1 MTIKLNKVTDI
12 IFYSTIIGLYL
23 LIIGFSY
30 ECKMDPYLWFD
41 EAGQFWIAKG
51 LNHDSDPFSTTRGLL
66 DVIENNSNYNMDP
79 GGFSVILHLWSSVSN
94 NYLWLRTLPSL
105 FFVFTILGWIYL
117 SYRWTKNVKIA
128 ILLGF
133 VPVLVPMLFNEA
145 FELRAYSMEVLGC
158 VVGCIV
164 MDSLFRQISYSKLL
178 LWSCVLSFFVT
189 SRYSYVIVAF
199 FISTYILY
207 LIFKQS
213 ETLRTKVLQ
222 TIVYV
227 LPLFITLGLV
237 YVLSMRLQNPNL
249 SALSYL
255 PYLSSNIKLLFRT
268 ESLWLFFDL
277 AIILWVTFIN
287 RNAEF
292 IKPYVG
298 LVYVTLVTNVTFLVI
313 SFLGLHPWSA
323 ETTRCISM
331 ITLVYISLSAILGM
345 ILKYA
350 ISKVNIQFFLIGIV
364 GLLFLS
370 LYRSDVS
377 ESKER
382 QNALTNYLQLNLDS
396 AYVYVDRWESPCMRY
411 QFEYGSLQGYAT
423 YPSHFTFEK
432 YVSHRLDSLDN
443 FPTLQEFYNTQP
455 NLDEIEQFNI
465 LIVPE
470 LYKFKG
476 GTPNLW
482 NSVNNQNQVWIRK

>member
-1 MTIKLNKVTDI
+1 MEIELNKIKDSL
-12 IFYSTIIGLYL
+12 FYACIVGLY
-23 LIIGFSY
+23 IIVIFFAYSY
-30 ECKMDPYLWFD
+30 KMDPYLWFD
-41 EAGQFWIAKG
+41 EAGQFWISKG
-51 LNHDSDPFSTTRGLL
+51 LNHDSDPLSPIGSIA
-66 DVIENNSNYNMDP
+66 DVIRNNRDYNLDP
-79 GGFSVILHLWSSVSN
+79 GGFSVILHGWSCISN
-94 NYLWLRTLPSL
+94 NYMWLRTLPFI
-105 FFVFTILGWIYL
+105 FFILTILCWICL
-117 SYRWTKNVKIA
+117 SYRWTRNLKVS

-133 VPVLVPMLFNEA
+133 VPILIPMLFNEA

-158 VVGCIV
+158 LVGCIAI
-164 MDSLFRQISYSKLL
+164 DSLQRKITYSKLL
-178 LWSCVLSFFVT
+178 LWSFFLSLFMT
-189 SRYSYVIVAF
+189 SRYSFIIVAF

-207 LIFKQS
+207 LIYQQQEEWRMKIIQMIIYSFPLFL
-213 ETLRTKVLQ
+213 TLG
-222 TIVYV
+222 IVY
-227 LPLFITLGLV
+227 LI
-237 YVLSMRLQNPNL
+237 SMRYQNPNL
-249 SALSYL
+249 NALSYL
-255 PYLSSNIKLLFRT
+255 PYLNNNLKLLFRT
-268 ESLWLFFDL
+268 ESLWLFFIL
-277 AIILWVTFIN
+277 AIIAWATYIN
-287 RNAEF
+287 RKTEL
-292 IKPYVG
+292 IKPYIG
-298 LVYVTLVTNVTFLVI
+298 LIYVTLTTNLTFFVI

-331 ITLVYISLSAILGM
+331 ITLVYVSLSAITGIL
-345 ILKYA
+345 LKYT
-350 ISKVNIQFFLIGIV
+350 INEVKGCFFLIGIV

-370 LYRSDVS
+370 LYRLDIS

-382 QNALTNYLQLNLDS
+382 QNALTNYLQLNVDS
-396 AYVYVDRWESPCMRY
+396 VYVYVDRWESPCMRY